1 MLTIRRPS
9 DPKVFSLTILQ
20 LSSADPTA
28 ERTIHTLRSSNLQ
41 FYNAVWD
48 AAKAST
54 GLLTFNKRFY
64 WAVPPTRGSK
74 RVGRPKKQC
83 ALVDVVTQGGLEWVK
98 VSTVTETRLLFEQ
111 AKAGWENANSSS
123 NEDSSIDDDDCSP
136 RTDHSLSNSPSP
148 STNPIEL
155 VRLAI
160 DLKTASLATQIRYKH
175 PAVRIVLPKIPIA
188 PSPSTIAILDRILA
202 TGAAVEIGPSLSEY
216 PHNPCL
222 PLSES
227 APAALPLSTIFPKLI
242 PNLYSSLTTT
252 LNIDCTILLAL
263 ISDLSHSPKTP
274 HSPSHHKAITRQ
286 IELEARDHLLPE
298 CLYPALEGKDM
309 VCTAEAATRMREIVE
324 QIGTET
330 ERIRATLLF
339 NDEDAASIY
348 ASPSPSNQSLLS
360 LFAAQSEYPVPPD
373 LRLPISIKSTST
385 TELLQHLPLIA
396 QKVAEELSPINRS
409 VFLYGWAKGITTM
422 SSNRAVSKVVEGIVS
437 GELTKHD
444 ELEGGLENGRETV
457 AGPDV
462 WICGTARSLVGKE
475 KMRRG

>member
-1 MLTIRRPS
+1 M
-9 DPKVFSLTILQ
+9 
-20 LSSADPTA
+20 
-28 ERTIHTLRSSNLQ
+28 
-41 FYNAVWD
+41 
-48 AAKAST
+48 
-54 GLLTFNKRFY
+54 
-64 WAVPPTRGSK
+64 
-74 RVGRPKKQC
+74 
-83 ALVDVVTQGGLEWVK
+83 TQAGLEWVK

-111 AKAGWENANSSS
+111 AKAGWENADSSS

-136 RTDHSLSNSPSP
+136 RADDSLSNSPSP

-175 PAVRIVLPKIPIA
+175 PAVRIVLPKIPTA
-188 PSPSTIAILDRILA
+188 PSPPTIAILDRILA
-202 TGAAVEIGPSLSEY
+202 TGAAIEIGPRLSKY
-216 PHNPCL
+216 PHNPSF
-222 PLSES
+222 PLSDS
-227 APAALPLSTIFPKLI
+227 APAALPLSRIFPKLA
-242 PNLYSSLTTT
+242 PNLYSSLTPT

-263 ISDLSHSPKTP
+263 ISDLSHSPKIP

-298 CLYPALEGKDM
+298 CLYPALVGKDM

-330 ERIRATLLF
+330 ERIRAKLLLKS
-339 NDEDAASIY
+339 DDAGNLY
-348 ASPSPSNQSLLS
+348 ASTSSSNQSILS
-360 LFAAQSEYPVPPD
+360 LFAAQSEYPLPPS
-373 LRLPISIKSTST
+373 LRLPITIESIST
-385 TELLQHLPLIA
+385 TELLQHLPPIA

-437 GELTKHD
+437 EELTKHD
-444 ELEGGLENGRETV
+444 ELERGLEKGKESV
-457 AGPDV
+457 IGPDV

>member
-1 MLTIRRPS
+1 M
-9 DPKVFSLTILQ
+9 
-20 LSSADPTA
+20 
-28 ERTIHTLRSSNLQ
+28 
-41 FYNAVWD
+41 
-48 AAKAST
+48 
-54 GLLTFNKRFY
+54 
-64 WAVPPTRGSK
+64 
-74 RVGRPKKQC
+74 
-83 ALVDVVTQGGLEWVK
+83 
-98 VSTVTETRLLFEQ
+98 STVTETRLLFEQ
-111 AKAGWENANSSS
+111 AKAGWENADSSS
-123 NEDSSIDDDDCSP
+123 DDESSIGDDDCSP
-136 RTDHSLSNSPSP
+136 RADHSLSNPPSP

-160 DLKTASLATQIRYKH
+160 DLRTASLATQIRYKH

-188 PSPSTIAILDRILA
+188 PSPPTIAILDRILA
-202 TGAAVEIGPSLSEY
+202 TGAVIEIGTSLSKY
-216 PHNPCL
+216 PHNPSFA
-222 PLSES
+222 LSDS
-227 APAALPLSTIFPKLI
+227 DLKAHPLSTIFSKLT

-298 CLYPALEGKDM
+298 CLYPALEGRDM

-330 ERIRATLLF
+330 ERIRAKLIL
-339 NDEDAASIY
+339 NDEDTGIMDASH
-348 ASPSPSNQSLLS
+348 SCSNQPLLS

-373 LRLPISIKSTST
+373 LRLPITIKSAST
-385 TELLQHLPLIA
+385 TELLQHLPPIA
-396 QKVAEELSPINRS
+396 QKVAEELSAINRS

-437 GELTKHD
+437 SELTKHD
-444 ELEGGLENGRETV
+444 ELEGGLENVRESV
-457 AGPDV
+457 AGPEV